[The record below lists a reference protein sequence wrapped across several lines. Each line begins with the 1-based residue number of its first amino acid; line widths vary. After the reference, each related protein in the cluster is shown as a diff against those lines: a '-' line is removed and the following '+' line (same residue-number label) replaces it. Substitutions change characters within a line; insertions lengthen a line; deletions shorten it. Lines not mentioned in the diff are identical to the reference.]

1 MKRKLL
7 AVMAF
12 ILCFTMVLGTF
23 ALATPAE
30 TAAPE
35 ESAAPSESPDASESG
50 GSGAPE
56 EVIYGRLDASGRPQ
70 SAYAVVALTV
80 DEPGTVTHYGQY
92 TEVENLTD
100 TSPIEYSGGKVTLE
114 AEGSGRYY
122 YQGTLRR
129 ALMPW
134 DIEITYTLDG
144 EEIRPRDLGG
154 KSGSLEVSIHTTA
167 NSGFASAIT
176 DGYMLQISVTLPGE
190 LCEDVSARNGTIA
203 SAGSDKTIAFVI
215 LPGGE
220 GDVSFSAEV
229 HDFTMAGFTIAGMP
243 YDMSSMM
250 GDMEEVDA
258 IKNGLGEL
266 SDGIASLTY
275 AAGQLSSGSGELAA
289 NSSALTGAS
298 DQIAAALNEIS
309 AGLQGFDISEMT
321 SGLDQLA
328 QLPAGLYT
336 IAAGLQ
342 EMKNGI
348 TTAMGQMANITVPS
362 AEQIEQLKGLMG
374 SLSSLSALAGVEE
387 EISSNITTNLTP
399 ILMPYILSG
408 DLPKEIIGDLKEA
421 IGSAIMSSSL
431 GSISVPS
438 VDSTLISSVNG
449 MLDSVGQLG
458 ALTSQLSQLTGGL
471 DAAIG
476 GLTTMA
482 NQVSAGLS
490 AMTDIDTSAIDQ
502 LKSGMSQL
510 ASQYG
515 EFNSGLKTYTEGVG
529 AVAEGMDSYYG
540 GMFTLNRETSS
551 IPDIIDEVLGG
562 GETEE
567 EPMESF
573 LDEKNPEPA
582 SVQFVLST
590 EGIEAPEEDAPGEP
604 ADEPKGFFEE
614 LWDKITA
621 LFR

>member
-35 ESAAPSESPDASESG
+35 ESAAPSESPAAEESG

-154 KSGSLEVSIHTTA
+154 KSGRLEVSIHTTA
-167 NSGFASAIT
+167 NSGFSSAIT

-289 NSSALTGAS
+289 NSAALTGAS

-309 AGLQGFDISEMT
+309 AGLQGFDISDLT
-321 SGLDQLA
+321 GGLDQLA

-336 IAAGLQ
+336 IASGLQ

-374 SLSSLSALAGVEE
+374 SLSELSKLQRFFASL
-387 EISSNITTNLTP
+387 TQQTQD
-399 ILMPYILSG
+399 MMDSG
-408 DLPKEIIGDLKEA
+408 DVQGAAILRGALEKAYEASGLTGVPEIPNVDLN
-421 IGSAIMSSSL
+421 
-431 GSISVPS
+431 
-438 VDSTLISSVNG
+438 LIQSVNG

-490 AMTDIDTSAIDQ
+490 GMTDIDTSAIDQ

-590 EGIEAPEEDAPGEP
+590 EGIEAPEEDAPGEV
-604 ADEPKGFFEE
+604 ADEPRGFFEE

-621 LFR
+621 LFK

>member
-35 ESAAPSESPDASESG
+35 ESAAPSESPAAEESG

-258 IKNGLGEL
+258 IKDGLGEL

-289 NSSALTGAS
+289 NSAALTGAS

-309 AGLQGFDISEMT
+309 AGLQGFDISDLT
-321 SGLDQLA
+321 GGLDQLA

-336 IAAGLQ
+336 IASGLQ

-362 AEQIEQLKGLMG
+362 DEQIEQLKGLMG

-387 EISSNITTNLTP
+387 EITDNLTTE
-399 ILMPYILSG
+399 LGKLVMSG
-408 DLPKEIIGDLKEA
+408 TISAEEVTAVVAAVQTA
-421 IGSAIMSSSL
+421 ISSSSL

-438 VDSTLISSVNG
+438 VDASLIQSVNG
-449 MLDSVGQLG
+449 MLDSVGQLST
-458 ALTSQLSQLTGGL
+458 LTSQLSQLTTGL

-490 AMTDIDTSAIDQ
+490 GMTDIDTSAIDQ

-551 IPDIIDEVLGG
+551 IPDILDEVLGG
-562 GETEE
+562 GEEE
-567 EPMESF
+567 AEPMESF

-590 EGIEAPEEDAPGEP
+590 EGIEAPEEEEPGEV
-604 ADEPKGFFEE
+604 ADEPRGFFEE

-621 LFR
+621 LFK